1 MEGEED
7 RVSSREKRHVKNAG
21 DGSKGDRRVRWVD
34 IKAGTPTIY
43 SGISPTSFAA
53 EQYLTLAVRIEERIS
68 TDKRDPAFVLSV
80 TSPEPA
86 AGKTLTSLNLALTL
100 GRMSERRILLV
111 ECDLRRPSLSEFL
124 EGDGST
130 PGLADILVGE
140 ADFSEAVVKVRGTG
154 LDLVGAGSQ
163 NKLENLIADHRL
175 VETLSGPR
183 SQYDIVI
190 FDSPPLPLASGR
202 SLANL
207 AEGVLLVVRAG
218 QTKKGDIEE
227 ALSSLESNKVLGFV
241 LNGVRRRRL
250 KSSVYGSY
258 AYYDHDRTDT
268 VDSEIAGRAAAE
280 KRGPFPRDFSMK
292 KVADPDEGS

>member
-1 MEGEED
+1 VEGEED